1 MKAVSVNDPSG
12 VAEAR
17 RAAADLGGRAGFSEV
32 ETGRL
37 ALIATELST
46 NLLKHGSGGE
56 MLVGT
61 YADDDSQGIEIIALD
76 KGAGMS
82 NVAAC
87 LEDGYSSAGTPGRG
101 LGAVI
106 RQSHFVDIGSWPGLG
121 TAVLARVASG
131 KPEAGKLEP
140 GKPEPGKLE
149 PGRPP
154 AAPTWGGVSIAME
167 GQDVCGDAWSI
178 SNAGGVRTLLV
189 ADGLGHGPDAAEAS
203 VEAVRLFHRYNGH
216 SVANLI
222 EYVHGGLR
230 STRGAAVSIARFDA
244 PAKKIVF
251 AGIGNVAGMIS
262 VNGEIKRMV
271 SMAGT
276 AGFAARKIQSFDYP
290 FEHGLVILYSDGLAT
305 GVMVDRYANLARL
318 HPSLI
323 AAILYRDFTRRRD
336 DATVLVAKW

>member
-1 MKAVSVNDPSG
+1 MKSVGVNDQSG

-17 RAAADLGGRAGFSEV
+17 RTATDLAGRAGFSEV
-32 ETGRL
+32 ETGKL

-46 NLLKHGSGGE
+46 NLIKHGAGGE
-56 MLVGT
+56 ILVGT
-61 YADDDSQGIEIIALD
+61 YDDNESQGIEILALD
-76 KGAGMS
+76 KGAGMN

-87 LEDGYSSAGTPGRG
+87 LEDGYSSAGTAGRG

-121 TAVLARVASG
+121 TAVLARVAPG
-131 KPEAGKLEP
+131 KSEAGKSPTE
-140 GKPEPGKLE
+140 
-149 PGRPP
+149 
-154 AAPTWGGVSIAME
+154 PTWGGVSIPKAGE
-167 GQDVCGDAWSI
+167 DVCGDAWTV

-216 SVANLI
+216 TVTNLI
-222 EYVHGGLR
+222 EYIHGGLR
-230 STRGAAVSIARFDA
+230 ASRGAAVSIARFDA

-251 AGIGNVAGMIS
+251 SGVGNVAGMT
-262 VNGEIKRMV
+262 VVGGATKRMV
-271 SMAGT
+271 SMVGT
-276 AGFAARKIQSFDYP
+276 AGFNARKIQSFDYP
-290 FEHGLVILYSDGLAT
+290 FERGLVILYSDGLAT
-305 GVMVDRYANLARL
+305 GLTTESYANLANL

-323 AAILYRDFTRRRD
+323 AAILYRDFTRHRD

>member
-1 MKAVSVNDPSG
+1 MKSVGVNDQSG

-17 RAAADLGGRAGFSEV
+17 RAVTDLAGRAGFNDV
-32 ETGRL
+32 DTGRL

-46 NLLKHGSGGE
+46 NLIKHGSGGE
-56 MLVGT
+56 ILVGT
-61 YADDDSQGIEIIALD
+61 YEDNDSQGIEILALD

-87 LEDGYSSAGTPGRG
+87 LADGYSSAGTAGRG

-121 TAVLARVASG
+121 TAVLSRVAPGKPMSG
-131 KPEAGKLEP
+131 KPPTE
-140 GKPEPGKLE
+140 
-149 PGRPP
+149 
-154 AAPTWGGVSIAME
+154 PTWGGVSIPKA
-167 GQDVCGDAWSI
+167 GQDVCGDAWSV
-178 SNAGGVRTLLV
+178 SNVGGIRTLLV
-189 ADGLGHGPDAAEAS
+189 ADGLGHGPEAAEAS

-216 SVANLI
+216 TVTNLI

-230 STRGAAVSIARFDA
+230 ATRGAAVSIARFDA

-251 AGIGNVAGMIS
+251 SGIGNVAGMTA
-262 VNGEIKRMV
+262 VGRETKRMV

-276 AGFAARKIQSFDYP
+276 AGFNARKIQSFDYP
-290 FEHGLVILYSDGLAT
+290 FERGLVILYSDGLSTSLAT
-305 GVMVDRYANLARL
+305 DRYANLANL

-323 AAILYRDFTRRRD
+323 AAILYRDFTRHRD

>member
-1 MKAVSVNDPSG
+1 MKSVSVNDPSG

-32 ETGRL
+32 DTGRL

-56 MLVGT
+56 VLVGT
-61 YADDDSQGIEIIALD
+61 YEDDDSQGIEIIALD

-87 LEDGYSSAGTPGRG
+87 LEDGYSSAGTSGRG

-106 RQSHFVDIGSWPGLG
+106 RQSYFVDIGSWPGLG
-121 TAVLARVASG
+121 TAVLARVAPG
-131 KPEAGKLEP
+131 KTEP
-140 GKPEPGKLE
+140 GKP
-149 PGRPP
+149 P
-154 AAPTWGGVSIAME
+154 AAPSWGGVSVPKE
-167 GQDVCGDAWSI
+167 GEDVCGDAWSV

-216 SVANLI
+216 SLSNLLDYI
-222 EYVHGGLR
+222 HGGLR

-251 AGIGNVAGMIS
+251 AGIGNVAGM
-262 VNGEIKRMV
+262 VAVDGEIKRMV

-305 GVMVDRYANLARL
+305 GVMIDRYANLARL

>member
-1 MKAVSVNDPSG
+1 MKSVSVNDPSG

-17 RAAADLGGRAGFSEV
+17 RAATDLGGRAGFSEV

-61 YADDDSQGIEIIALD
+61 YEDDDSQGIEIIALD

-87 LEDGYSSAGTPGRG
+87 LEDGYSSAGTSGRG

-106 RQSHFVDIGSWPGLG
+106 RQSYFVDIGSWPGLG
-121 TAVLARVASG
+121 TAVLARVAPG
-131 KPEAGKLEP
+131 KPEAGK
-140 GKPEPGKLE
+140 
-149 PGRPP
+149 PP
-154 AAPTWGGVSIAME
+154 AAPNWGGISVPKDGE
-167 GQDVCGDAWSI
+167 EVCGDAWSI
-178 SNAGGVRTLLV
+178 SNAGGIRTLVV

-216 SVANLI
+216 SVANVV
-222 EYVHGGLR
+222 EYIHGGLR
-230 STRGAAVSIARFDA
+230 ATRGAAVSVARFDA

-251 AGIGNVAGMIS
+251 SGIGNVAGMIA

-290 FEHGLVILYSDGLAT
+290 FEQGLVILYSDGLAT
-305 GVMVDRYANLARL
+305 GVMIDRYANLAKL
-318 HPSLI
+318 HPALI